1 MRPMPVEAIHI
12 SAFLDSLVASGAS
25 PALRRGPLA
34 AVGRLGCLVID
45 FPYFDNFP
53 LGVARYLLKRPT
65 AQSTWG
71 DRLHKGNPAQGALA
85 MLELARAHH
94 RRGHEPE
101 AQRVLAFLLGFVSHL
116 AVDHALHP
124 LVNRMAR
131 ERARRLGRDVL
142 HHHTEVE
149 KFHSVLF
156 HEERLGFDFMGRR
169 ELREHIEVDAR
180 AIHRDADLRAAFTSA
195 LLCTCGEEPSA
206 ELLRRWA
213 RGYEQYVWLV
223 SSPVGKRIVPDA
235 AKAEVKGELYRG
247 AFGDFVDA
255 YGDAVGRSRD
265 AIDATLRAFT
275 APDGAARLAELL
287 PAGPIDF

>member
-1 MRPMPVEAIHI
+1 MRRMPVEAIHI
-12 SAFLDSLVASGAS
+12 SAFLDSFVASNAS
-25 PALRRGPLA
+25 QQQREHSLSAL
-34 AVGRLGCLVID
+34 GRLGCLVID
-45 FPYFDNFP
+45 FPYFDRFP

-71 DRLHKGNPAQGALA
+71 DLLHKGNPAQGALA
-85 MLELARAHH
+85 MLELSRAHH
-94 RRGHEPE
+94 SRGQARE

-169 ELREHIEVDAR
+169 ELREHIEVDAA
-180 AIHRDADLRAAFTSA
+180 AIHRDADLRRAYTTA
-195 LLCTCGEEPSA
+195 LLRTCGQEPSA
-206 ELLRRWA
+206 ELLRKWA
-213 RGYEQYVWLV
+213 RGYAQYVWLV

-235 AKAEVKGELYRG
+235 AKEQVRGELYRG

-255 YGDAVGRSRD
+255 YGDAVAKSRD
-265 AIDATLRAFT
+265 AIDATLLAFSAEDGVAVLARA
-275 APDGAARLAELL
+275 L
-287 PAGPIDF
+287 PVGPIDL